1 MNLNIPLNEYQ
12 LNASLADEVI
22 RVYGVPLK
30 LILSEKI
37 NEDSVFGDF
46 SHLKVDNTSIFEIYG
61 FPDNADEY
69 EAGEALSSNFGF
81 MGETNVDI
89 YISKFSFDKLFADKK
104 KGEIQLD
111 KIVNSLIVLP
121 SQKVLEITDLKVET
135 PSINN
140 LFMYNNLKN
149 CYRLKC
155 RSYHF
160 KEQDELSSDMFNSNS
175 TNDDYLDTNELK
187 TLESYFDELT
197 NIKEEQDLETKEYM
211 ENPDPVFG
219 RF

>member
-12 LNASLADEVI
+12 LNASLVDEAI
-22 RVYGVPLK
+22 RIYGVPLK

-69 EAGEALSSNFGF
+69 EAGETLSSNFGF

-89 YISKFSFDKLFADKK
+89 YISKFSFDKIFADKK

-140 LFMYNNLKN
+140 LFMFNNLKN

-175 TNDDYLDTNELK
+175 TDNDYLDTNELK

-197 NIKEEQDLETKEYM
+197 TIKEEQDLETKEYM

>member
-12 LNASLADEVI
+12 LNATLADEVI
-22 RVYGVPLK
+22 RIYGVPLK

-89 YISKFSFDKLFADKK
+89 YISKFSFDKLFTDKK

-140 LFMYNNLKN
+140 LFMFNNLKN

-160 KEQDELSSDMFNSNS
+160 KEQDELTSDMFNSNS

>member
-1 MNLNIPLNEYQ
+1 MNLNQRNNEYD
-12 LNASLADEVI
+12 LTGSLTEEVI
-22 RVYGVPLK
+22 RIYGVPLK

-140 LFMYNNLKN
+140 LFMFNNLKN

-160 KEQDELSSDMFNSNS
+160 KEQDELSSDMFNSN
-175 TNDDYLDTNELK
+175 TTDNDYLDTNELK

>member
-12 LNASLADEVI
+12 LNATLADEVI
-22 RVYGVPLK
+22 RIYGVPLK

-89 YISKFSFDKLFADKK
+89 YISKFSFDKIFKDKNI
-104 KGEIQLD
+104 ELD

-140 LFMYNNLKN
+140 LFMFNNLKN

-175 TNDDYLDTNELK
+175 TDNDYLDTNELK

-197 NIKEEQDLETKEYM
+197 NIKE
-211 ENPDPVFG
+211 NPDPVFG

>member
-22 RVYGVPLK
+22 RIYGVPLK

>member
-12 LNASLADEVI
+12 LNATLADEVI
-22 RVYGVPLK
+22 RIYGVPLK

-89 YISKFSFDKLFADKK
+89 YISKFSFDKIFADKK

-140 LFMYNNLKN
+140 LFMFNNLNN
-149 CYRLKC
+149 CYRFKC
-155 RSYHF
+155 RS
-160 KEQDELSSDMFNSNS
+160 
-175 TNDDYLDTNELK
+175 
-187 TLESYFDELT
+187 
-197 NIKEEQDLETKEYM
+197 
-211 ENPDPVFG
+211 
-219 RF
+219 

>member
-12 LNASLADEVI
+12 LNATLADEVI
-22 RVYGVPLK
+22 RIYGVPLK

-89 YISKFSFDKLFADKK
+89 YISKFSFDKIFKQNSDKNI
-104 KGEIQLD
+104 ELD

-140 LFMYNNLKN
+140 LFMFYNLKN

>member
-111 KIVNSLIVLP
+111 KIVNSLIILP

-140 LFMYNNLKN
+140 LFMFNNLKN

-175 TNDDYLDTNELK
+175 TDNDYLDTNELK

>member
-1 MNLNIPLNEYQ
+1 M
-12 LNASLADEVI
+12 
-22 RVYGVPLK
+22 
-30 LILSEKI
+30 ILSEKI

-175 TNDDYLDTNELK
+175 TDNDYLDTNELK